1 MLADNSHH
9 LITAAQ
15 RRHDDAHQR
24 AREAI
29 RVAAARGEA
38 VTATAMASR
47 AGVSRAFLYANPEL
61 IEAIH
66 ELRSGTHTQQRH
78 AITGRENATEAS
90 LQRRL
95 EALAQRNKELRNE
108 NQDLRRRLE
117 IAHGQLRADQGGAR

>member
-9 LITAAQ
+9 LITAAR

-24 AREAI
+24 ANEAI

-38 VTATAMASR
+38 VSATAMALR
-47 AGVSRAFLYANPEL
+47 AGVSRAFLYANPEF
-61 IEAIH
+61 IEAIR
-66 ELRSGTHTQQRH
+66 ELGNGGHTPQRH
-78 AITGRENATEAS
+78 AVPGRENATEAS

-95 EALAQRNKELRNE
+95 EALAQRNRELRSE

-117 IAHGQLRADQGGAR
+117 VAHGQLRADQGAR